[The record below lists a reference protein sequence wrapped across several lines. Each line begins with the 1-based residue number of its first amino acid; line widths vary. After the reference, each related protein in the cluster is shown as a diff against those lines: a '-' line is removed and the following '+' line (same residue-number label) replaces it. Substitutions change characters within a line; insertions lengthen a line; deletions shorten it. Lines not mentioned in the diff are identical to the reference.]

1 MRRFTLALA
10 LLAAACQPI
19 TRSTT
24 TPEPTNGP
32 LVGTPAPA
40 ADPKLVE
47 LGATLDRSAIEADT
61 ASLVTMRLRMT
72 AGVAKS
78 VKRPPLAVVLAVDT
92 SGSMAGNAIE
102 DAREAAKALVGAL
115 RDDDRI
121 AIVTFDSRAQV
132 LVGTTELKT
141 AGRAKILERIDTMEA
156 RGTTDLAN
164 GMSTAMNQVSLA
176 PADAVRRI
184 VVLSDGVPND
194 ATSIPGLADS
204 LRANGIAVTTLGF
217 GLEYDETLLGQIAQ
231 TTGGRFHRIGA
242 DQKLAQAFVDEAF
255 RIERLVA
262 SNVVLQL
269 QAGPGVEI
277 RRVLGHP
284 AVPAGSR
291 THGVA
296 LADLGEGQHQDV
308 LVELAVTGHRGG
320 ANVELLDASIAF
332 DDRVVNAGRLER
344 RSFVAVQASD
354 DDDVLANARDL
365 GIEREAARARAATAT
380 LDAIALARNGQFAE
394 ARDLLEKGEKDART
408 RAGDDP
414 ELKGQADEMAKLR
427 KTFATEAKAQAA
439 AQRELARKS
448 KSEATSP
455 STRAPVP
462 TPMPSAGEAGLDIKE
477 SHARAID
484 MMQPH
489 D

>member
-1 MRRFTLALA
+1 MRRLSIALA
-10 LLAAACQPI
+10 LLTVACQPVA
-19 TRSTT
+19 RSTT
-24 TPEPTNGP
+24 SPEPTGGP
-32 LVGTPAPA
+32 LVTAPAPA

-47 LGATLDRSAIEADT
+47 LGAALDRSAVEADT
-61 ASLVTMRLRMT
+61 SSVLTLRLRMT
-72 AGVAKS
+72 AGTAKS
-78 VKRPPLAVVLAVDT
+78 VKRPPLALVLAVDT

-121 AIVTFDSRAQV
+121 AIVTFDSRAEV

-141 AGRAKILERIDTMEA
+141 AGRAKILDRIDAMEA

-164 GMSTAMNQVSLA
+164 GMATALNQIGIA
-176 PADAVRRI
+176 PADSVRRI

-194 ATSIPGLADS
+194 ATSIPGLSES
-204 LRANGIAVTTLGF
+204 LRAQGVAVTTLGF

-231 TTGGRFHRIGA
+231 TTGGRFHRVGE
-242 DQKLAQAFVDEAF
+242 DEKLANAFVDEAF
-255 RIERLVA
+255 RIERVVA
-262 SNVVLQL
+262 SNVVMQL

-291 THGVA
+291 IHHVA
-296 LADLGEGQHQDV
+296 LGDLSEGQHQDV

-354 DDDVLANARDL
+354 DDTVLANARDL

-394 ARDLLEKGEKDART
+394 ARDLLEKSEKDARS
-408 RAGDDP
+408 RASDDP
-414 ELKGQADEMAKLR
+414 TLKGQADEMAKLR

-448 KSEATSP
+448 KSGAPTSP
-455 STRAPVP
+455 DRAPV
-462 TPMPSAGEAGLDIKE
+462 PMPSAGQAGLDIKE
-477 SHARAID
+477 SHARAVE
-484 MMQPH
+484 MMQPQG
-489 D
+489 